1 MSMPDPRNEPDY
13 DTFPYGTE
21 PIPGDKTWATPK
33 AKTKD
38 DGGRSG
44 DYHQRIYQLYRQ
56 AIDF

>member
-1 MSMPDPRNEPDY
+1 MPSVSDPRNEPDY

-33 AKTKD
+33 TKAKD

-44 DYHQRIYQLYRQ
+44 ALPPTHLP
-56 AIDF
+56 AIPSSN